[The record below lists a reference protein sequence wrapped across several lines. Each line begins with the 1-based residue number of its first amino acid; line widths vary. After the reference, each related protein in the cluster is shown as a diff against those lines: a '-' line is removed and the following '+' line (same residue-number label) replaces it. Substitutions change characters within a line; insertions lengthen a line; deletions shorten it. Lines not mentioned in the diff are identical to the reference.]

1 MKNFKNLLLG
11 GAIVAST
18 AAGLASCSSSD
29 DIAEAPVNPSY
40 DGQTVKTQFAINIA
54 TPVTQNKTRMTD
66 VNTQNSNN
74 FLGMNDIRLIPLT
87 DNNISVTPGNNGS
100 GSRSD
105 GVAIS
110 QVITLSNISNNE
122 ISSSNS
128 NKIYNDVNIPVGT
141 KRFLFYG
148 VGPIGNDASGKF
160 KQGSLTATNVANISK
175 TSDIKYSLTPILGS
189 NTITTEQNAFV
200 AYLNAVAGTEVE
212 ISGTTYKWSEC
223 TESSEAGKITS
234 ASLKS
239 LYNNFTSSP
248 NNGKRA
254 GSANAIKYMMQDLY
268 NACASISE
276 DTESGTSTKTNAAQ
290 LATKIMENIINENGT
305 IKFSSPTQVTG
316 TQEYELVWNMADN
329 YKNFPTNYY
338 LPEGSVQLTYNN
350 NSFSY
355 NDNSSIGTGVSF
367 NTANVCY
374 PSTLAYF
381 VSTPARATNTEIES
395 WVKTV
400 SNWDN
405 AWQTGGSYNGWD
417 NEVKST
423 SRSVALQYNI
433 NYGVACLKTTVRCNE
448 NVSSLE
454 DNSSSFET
462 NNNNKNITIPNEG
475 FKVTGILIGGQANN
489 VDWDFIDGTNTKEQ
503 VVYDDLTIS
512 NITDNNS
519 DGSIYAKS
527 NATAETWSSANYT
540 LLFDNYDNQNTDVN
554 IALEVEN
561 NSGQEFYGVD
571 GKVGIGQKF
580 YLVGQLKPTGEN
592 SNTTTTIT
600 WPDASKSA
608 FPAREIKRVF
618 IQDHITEAKFTIKSL
633 KNAYVTIPDLRA
645 TKMQLGLSVDLSW
658 KTGLTFDVPID

>member
-11 GAIVAST
+11 GAIAAST

-189 NTITTEQNAFV
+189 NTMTTEQNAFV
-200 AYLNAVAGTEVE
+200 AYLNAVAGTTLTVG
-212 ISGTTYKWSEC
+212 STTYKWSEC
-223 TESSEAGKITS
+223 TELSEAGKI
-234 ASLKS
+234 ANPSLKS

-248 NNGKRA
+248 NNGRA

-276 DTESGTSTKTNAAQ
+276 EKDASNNETDAAK
-290 LATKIMENIINENGT
+290 LAKQIMENIKNPNLQVNNA
-305 IKFSSPTQVTG
+305 IKFTASDAEPYTLDWDNVA
-316 TQEYELVWNMADN
+316 NN

-338 LPEGSVQLTYNN
+338 LPEGSVQLSYTNGT
-350 NSFSY
+350 FSY
-355 NDNSSIGTGVSF
+355 NNDAQVGSGTESQFKAEQV
-367 NTANVCY
+367 NY

-433 NYGVACLKTTVRCNE
+433 NYGVACLKTSVRCTE
-448 NVSSLE
+448 NVTALE
-454 DNSSSFET
+454 DNT
-462 NNNNKNITIPNEG
+462 NAFNATGNNMITIPNNG
-475 FKVTGILIGGQANN
+475 FQIKGILIGGQPST
-489 VDWDFIDGTNTKEQ
+489 VDWDFINTLNHNA
-503 VVYDDLTIS
+503 VIYD
-512 NITDNNS
+512 NIAKANETTEE
-519 DGSIYAKS
+519 GSIVAKS
-527 NATAETWSSANYT
+527 SDSYSSPNYT
-540 LLFDNYDNQNTDVN
+540 LVFDNYAGNDTEDVYV
-554 IALEVEN
+554 ALEVEN

-600 WPDASKSA
+600 WPDASKSD

>member
-1 MKNFKNLLLG
+1 M
-11 GAIVAST
+11 
-18 AAGLASCSSSD
+18 
-29 DIAEAPVNPSY
+29 
-40 DGQTVKTQFAINIA
+40 
-54 TPVTQNKTRMTD
+54 
-66 VNTQNSNN
+66 
-74 FLGMNDIRLIPLT
+74 
-87 DNNISVTPGNNGS
+87 
-100 GSRSD
+100 
-105 GVAIS
+105 
-110 QVITLSNISNNE
+110 
-122 ISSSNS
+122 
-128 NKIYNDVNIPVGT
+128 
-141 KRFLFYG
+141 
-148 VGPIGNDASGKF
+148 
-160 KQGSLTATNVANISK
+160 
-175 TSDIKYSLTPILGS
+175 
-189 NTITTEQNAFV
+189 TTEQKAF
-200 AYLNAVAGTEVE
+200 AQYLNAVAGTEVK

-223 TESSEAGKITS
+223 TESSEADKITS

-248 NNGKRA
+248 NNGRA

-276 DTESGTSTKTNAAQ
+276 ETESGTSTKTNAAQ
-290 LATKIMENIINENGT
+290 LATKIMDNIKDPKLTSNNV
-305 IKFSSPTQVTG
+305 IKFTASDAEPYTLDWDNVA
-316 TQEYELVWNMADN
+316 NN

-338 LPEGSVQLTYNN
+338 LPEGSVQLSYNN
-350 NSFSY
+350 NLFSY

-400 SNWDN
+400 SDWDN

-433 NYGVACLKTTVRCNE
+433 NYGVACLKTSVRCTE
-448 NVSSLE
+448 NVTALE
-454 DNSSSFET
+454 DNT
-462 NNNNKNITIPNEG
+462 NAFNATGNNMITIPNNG
-475 FKVTGILIGGQANN
+475 FQIKGILIGGQPST
-489 VDWDFIDGTNTKEQ
+489 VDWDFINTLNHNAVIYDNIAKANETTEEGSIVAKSSDSYSSPNYTLVFDNYAGSDTEDVYVALE
-503 VVYDDLTIS
+503 VV
-512 NITDNNS
+512 NNS
-519 DGSIYAKS
+519 D
-527 NATAETWSSANYT
+527 
-540 LLFDNYDNQNTDVN
+540 
-554 IALEVEN
+554 
-561 NSGQEFYGVD
+561 QEFYGVD

-580 YLVGQLKPTGEN
+580 YLVAQLKPNDNAASETNIE
-592 SNTTTTIT
+592 
-600 WPDASKSA
+600 WPDASKSD